1 MFPFWMVKQL
11 EYLDQ
16 NLDLGLGERL
26 SVFFADQHPL
36 TNVLSIFIE
45 YFLDDVGQET
55 IDILGYNL
63 CFEVQGQK
71 FL

>member
-1 MFPFWMVKQL
+1 MVKQL

-16 NLDLGLGERL
+16 NLDLGLGESL

-55 IDILGYNL
+55 IDILGYDL
-63 CFEVQGQK
+63 CFEVEGQK